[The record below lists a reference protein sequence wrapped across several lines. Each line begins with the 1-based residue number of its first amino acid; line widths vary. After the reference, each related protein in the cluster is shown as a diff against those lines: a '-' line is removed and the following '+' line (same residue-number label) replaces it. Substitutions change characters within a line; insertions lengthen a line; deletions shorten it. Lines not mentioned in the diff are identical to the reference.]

1 MAAAANPLALG
12 IGAGASFAGGVISA
26 IGSGP
31 SKQMQGLNDQVQ
43 DFNKFMTAQA
53 KTEGLAASS
62 VFQNLMAPLQR
73 IVSGGPQQ
81 AGWSNAQVS
90 AYNADATNRAAAIA
104 RDRGGLGAGTSGNP
118 GASDARQLA
127 AQQAAEDA
135 RSSEIT
141 AGEIKSADVGRE
153 EFNTAVG
160 EEKQLPS
167 VFGTAN
173 QGAEAAGA
181 EQTRAETSQQNI
193 DTEKKGASFSGV
205 LGKGLSGL
213 GGAVLGGLSP
223 ASAGSKLAAQQ
234 MVQMSGKSKK
244 QADKDL
250 DDNEDV
256 ASAMST
262 PVETTI
268 DSSYSGATIPTGGS
282 Q

>member
-1 MAAAANPLALG
+1 MAAANPLALG
-12 IGAGASFAGGVISA
+12 IGAGASFAGGILSA

-31 SKQMQGLNDQVQ
+31 SKQMEDLNSQIGA
-43 DFNKFMTAQA
+43 FSKNMTSLAT
-53 KTEGLAASS
+53 KEGLGANT
-62 VFQNLMAPLQR
+62 VFSNLMAPLQR
-73 IVSGGPQQ
+73 IVQGGPQQ

-90 AYNADATNRAAAIA
+90 AYNADATNRAAATA
-104 RDRGGLGAGTSGNP
+104 RDMGALGTGTSGNP
-118 GASDARQLA
+118 GASNARQLA
-127 AQQAAEDA
+127 AEQAAEDA
-135 RSSEIT
+135 RSSAIA
-141 AGEIKSADVGRE
+141 AGEEKSAEAGRQ

-173 QGAEAAGA
+173 QGASVAGEVNKEA
-181 EQTRAETSQQNI
+181 QVSQQNI
-193 DTEKKGASFSGV
+193 DTEKQAASFSGV
-205 LGKGLSGL
+205 LGKGLSGV

-234 MVQMSGKSKK
+234 MVQMQGKK

-262 PVETTI
+262 PVETTV

>member
-1 MAAAANPLALG
+1 MSRCLSRFYRSNHKGKTMATAANPLALG
-12 IGAGASFAGGVISA
+12 IGAGASFAGGVLSA

-31 SKQMQGLNDQVQ
+31 SRQMQALNDQVQ

-90 AYNADATNRAAAIA
+90 AYNADATNRAAATA
-104 RDRGGLGAGTSGNP
+104 RDMGGLGTGTSGNP
-118 GASDARQLA
+118 GASNARELA

-135 RSSEIT
+135 RSSAI
-141 AGEIKSADVGRE
+141 ASGEEKSAEAGRS
-153 EFNTAVG
+153 EFNEAVG
-160 EEKQLPS
+160 EEKTLPS
-167 VFGTAN
+167 VFSTAN
-173 QGAEAAGA
+173 QGAEAAGTEQQAA
-181 EQTRAETSQQNI
+181 EKSQQNI

-205 LGKGLSGL
+205 LGKGLSGV

-234 MVQMSGKSKK
+234 MVPNAPPPSLANTAAQ
-244 QADKDL
+244 
-250 DDNEDV
+250 NE
-256 ASAMST
+256 T
-262 PVETTI
+262 EE
-268 DSSYSGATIPTGGS
+268 
-282 Q
+282 

>member
-1 MAAAANPLALG
+1 MAEANPLALG
-12 IGAGASFAGGVISA
+12 IGAGASFAGGILSA

-31 SKQMQGLNDQVQ
+31 SRQMQALNQQVQ
-43 DFNKFMTAQA
+43 SFSTFMTDQA
-53 KTEGLAASS
+53 KKEGLSASS

-73 IVSGGPQQ
+73 IVQGGPQQ
-81 AGWSNAQVS
+81 AGWSNEQVS
-90 AYNADATNRAAAIA
+90 NYNAGVTNQSAATA
-104 RDRGGLGAGTSGNP
+104 RDLGGLGTVTGGP
-118 GASDARQLA
+118 GASQAAVLAARQK
-127 AQQAAEDA
+127 AEDERA
-135 RSSEIT
+135 
-141 AGEIKSADVGRE
+141 AGVASGTEKSFEAGRQ

-205 LGKGLSGL
+205 LGKGLSGA
-213 GGAVLGGLSP
+213 GGAILGGLSP

-234 MVQMSGKSKK
+234 MVPMPSSSGNPSG
-244 QADKDL
+244 
-250 DDNEDV
+250 
-256 ASAMST
+256 
-262 PVETTI
+262 TTGVN
-268 DSSYSGATIPTGGS
+268 SGGGGGGGAQWS

>member
-1 MAAAANPLALG
+1 MAANPLALG
-12 IGAGASFAGGVISA
+12 IGAGASFAGGLLGA

-31 SKQMQGLNDQVQ
+31 SRQMQALNDQVQ

-104 RDRGGLGAGTSGNP
+104 RDRGGLGTGTSGNP
-118 GASDARQLA
+118 GAADARQLA
-127 AQQAAEDA
+127 AQQAAEDT
-135 RSSEIT
+135 RSNEI
-141 AGEIKSADVGRE
+141 ASGVEKNFEEGRQ

-173 QGAEAAGA
+173 QGAEAAGS
-181 EQTRAETSQQNI
+181 EQQKAETSQQNI
-193 DTEKKGASFSGV
+193 DTEKKGASLTGV
-205 LGKGLSGL
+205 LSKGLSGA
-213 GGAVLGGLSP
+213 GGAMLGGLSS

-234 MVQMSGKSKK
+234 MVPNAPPPSSLANTAAQ
-244 QADKDL
+244 
-250 DDNEDV
+250 NE
-256 ASAMST
+256 T
-262 PVETTI
+262 EE
-268 DSSYSGATIPTGGS
+268 
-282 Q
+282 